1 MQRIDESEFK
11 ENGWH
16 GCSLKYVKLIS
27 FPDAADVITT
37 EPTTYNFEDL
47 LSKSQGFLGPFK
59 GPSLHSDGFD
69 SGTSLFFWHRI
80 EMHGQEYI
88 AVIGV
93 RYDTPFGESDI
104 LVRTTGNDRPHGF
117 LIQEGLK
124 VKYKAERCVF
134 LPIVPPDGSWIRS
147 SMASIETDPW

>member
-37 EPTTYNFEDL
+37 EPATHLFQDL
-47 LSKSQGFLGPFK
+47 LGRSQGFLGPFE
-59 GPSLHSDGFD
+59 GPRLHSDGFD
-69 SGTSLFFWHRI
+69 SGESLFFWHRI

-104 LVRTTGNDRPHGF
+104 LVHTSGDDGSGGF
-117 LIQEGLK
+117 LVEESLK
-124 VKYKAERCVF
+124 VKYEAERCVF
-134 LPIVPPDGSWIRS
+134 LPVSPPDGSWITPA
-147 SMASIETDPW
+147 MARIKANPW

>member
-27 FPDAADVITT
+27 FPDAADMVAI
-37 EPTTYNFEDL
+37 EPATYLFKDI
-47 LSKSQGFLGPFK
+47 LSRSQGFLGPFES
-59 GPSLHSDGFD
+59 PSLHSDGFD
-69 SGTSLFFWHRI
+69 SGESLFFWHRI

-93 RYDTPFGESDI
+93 RPDTPFGESDI
-104 LVRTTGNDRPHGF
+104 LVNSSGHDGPGGF
-117 LIQEGLK
+117 LVEESLK
-124 VKYKAERCVF
+124 VQYKTERCGF
-134 LPIVPPDGSWIRS
+134 LPVSPPDGSWITPA
-147 SMASIETDPW
+147 MARIKTNPW